1 MNNGNDFSYKYNANE
16 VAEVKK
22 IRDKYAVPNENKLE
36 LLRRL
41 DRNVTVRARTCS
53 LIVGIIGTIIM
64 GGGMSICMVGPQSF
78 FIIGIVIGL
87 IGISLVVSAYPL
99 YSAILKRERKKI
111 APTILALTDELIK

>member
-36 LLRRL
+36 LLHRL